1 MYYSDDFAVL
11 DRAGLLHP
19 YPQPLGVRGPLS
31 TRQERVDPASIGAAI
46 GAEPLPVGALVLT
59 AHREGALWRPKE
71 LSLGI
76 AVMETMR
83 HTVCGRRRPAD
94 AMDVLT
100 ASLRDALRWRSDRDE
115 ADAVVRAVMRRL

>member
-1 MYYSDDFAVL
+1 
-11 DRAGLLHP
+11 
-19 YPQPLGVRGPLS
+19 
-31 TRQERVDPASIGAAI
+31 
-46 GAEPLPVGALVLT
+46 
-59 AHREGALWRPKE
+59 
-71 LSLGI
+71 
-76 AVMETMR
+76 METMR